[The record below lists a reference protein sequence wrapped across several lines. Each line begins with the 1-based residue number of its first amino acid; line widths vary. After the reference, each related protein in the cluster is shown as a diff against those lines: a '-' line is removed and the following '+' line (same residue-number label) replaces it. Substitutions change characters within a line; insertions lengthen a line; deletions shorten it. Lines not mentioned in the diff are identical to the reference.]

1 MPSRAKP
8 STRARCASSTKPAE
22 VMPETRRSRSSK
34 LASARTTFVV
44 LAAAAAA
51 FGSKT
56 QLIWG
61 SALTALSCVLF
72 ALVNDDRWVASGAGA
87 IFGLALGLVYSS
99 MVNLIVQS
107 VPAHQTGVASGM
119 NTNIRTI
126 GASIGTAVVSSI
138 VTAHV
143 QPSGYPAESGYTT
156 SFVLLAIIS
165 LAATAAAFLVPAARR
180 EPAVRPSRRSGETL
194 EELSPVEV

>member
-1 MPSRAKP
+1 MIAHR
-8 STRARCASSTKPAE
+8 
-22 VMPETRRSRSSK
+22 V
-34 LASARTTFVV
+34 
-44 LAAAAAA
+44 
-51 FGSKT
+51 GSKT
-56 QLIWG
+56 QLIAG

-72 ALVNDDRWVASGAGA
+72 ALVNDNQWVVAGAGA
-87 IFGLALGLVYSS
+87 IFGLALGLVYAS

-119 NTNIRTI
+119 NANIRTI
-126 GASIGTAVVSSI
+126 GASIGTAVVASI

-165 LAATAAAFLVPAARR
+165 LAATAVAFLVPAARR
-180 EPAVRPSRRSGETL
+180 GPVVRPVETL